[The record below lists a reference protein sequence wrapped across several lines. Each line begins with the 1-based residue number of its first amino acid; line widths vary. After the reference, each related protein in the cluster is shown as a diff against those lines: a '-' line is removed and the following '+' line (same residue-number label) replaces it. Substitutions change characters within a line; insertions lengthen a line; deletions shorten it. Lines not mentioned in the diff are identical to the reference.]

1 MADSGS
7 RKERR
12 RQKKLAKKSGGG
24 QAADIGAVLK
34 GALAHH
40 QAGRLDE
47 AEQAYRQ
54 ALSQDPKAFVAH
66 VNLGVVLQDQGRLED
81 AAETFQNAL
90 AINPEVAEVHY
101 GLGLVLQDRDETA
114 DAEAAFRRAVEINPD
129 YAEALNGL
137 AIALE
142 KQGET
147 EEAAATFERALA
159 ANPGFAEAHNNL
171 GNLYH
176 KEGRP
181 DDAMAA
187 FRRAIE
193 INPEYAEAH
202 RNLSH
207 VLLLAGRL
215 DEGWKEFQWRW
226 RCRDFPSAT
235 RPFPQPPWTGEPVDG
250 KTVLVWG
257 EQGIGDEVHFAAM
270 VPDLIDA
277 GARVVL
283 ECEHRLVPLFGRS
296 FPEATCVAT
305 ETPPAAETMA
315 GDIDFQVPSGN
326 LGQWLR
332 PDLDSFPG
340 RESYL
345 TADEDRAQALKDRYR
360 DGGDDRLVGIAWI
373 SKNPEIGKDKSM
385 ALADW
390 RPLAEIGGIRF
401 VDLQY
406 GDTADERA
414 EFEQDTGTPI
424 IHDDAIDQ
432 MADMDA
438 FAAQVAAMDLV
449 ISVSNTTVHVS
460 GAMGVPTWVLLNTL
474 PLCVWMAEGE
484 DSPWYPSIRLFRQS
498 QAGEWADVIGR
509 VVAALEG
516 FPGV

>member
-1 MADSGS
+1 MANSGS
-7 RKERR
+7 RRERR
-12 RQKKLAKKSGGG
+12 QQKKLAKKSGGG
-24 QAADIGAVLK
+24 QAADIGAVLE
-34 GALAHH
+34 GALADQ

-66 VNLGVVLQDQGRLED
+66 VNLGVVLHDQGRLED
-81 AAETFQNAL
+81 AAESFDNAL
-90 AINPEVAEVHY
+90 AINPDVAEVHY
-101 GLGLVLQDRDETA
+101 GLGLVLQDRDEKA

-129 YAEALNGL
+129 YSEALNGL

-142 KQGET
+142 KQGHREQ
-147 EEAAATFERALA
+147 AAATFERALTA
-159 ANPGFAEAHNNL
+159 DPGFAEAHNNL
-171 GNLYH
+171 GNLQH
-176 KEGRP
+176 RHGNLEE
-181 DDAMAA
+181 ALAA

-215 DEGWKEFQWRW
+215 DEGWKEFRWRW

-257 EQGIGDEVHFAAM
+257 EQGVGDEVHFAAM

-277 GARVVL
+277 GAKVVL
-283 ECEHRLVPLFGRS
+283 ECEHRLAPLFGRS
-296 FPEATCVAT
+296 FPEAKCVAL
-305 ETPPAAETMA
+305 ENPPAAETM
-315 GDIDFQVPSGN
+315 GDDIYFQVPSGN

-332 PDLDSFPG
+332 PDLDSFPD
-340 RESYL
+340 RVSYL
-345 TADEDRAQALKDRYR
+345 VADEDRVAELKDRYR
-360 DGGDDRLVGIAWI
+360 DGTGDRLVGIAWI

-390 RPLAEIGGIRF
+390 RPLTEIEGIRF

-414 EFEQDTGTPI
+414 EFERETRTLI

-432 MADMDA
+432 MADVDA

-449 ISVSNTTVHVS
+449 ISVSNTTVHLS
-460 GAMGVPTWVLLNTL
+460 GALGVPTWVLLNTL

-484 DSPWYPSIRLFRQS
+484 DSPWYPSLRLIRQS
-498 QAGEWADVIGR
+498 EAGEWADVIGR
-509 VVAALEG
+509 VVVALED
-516 FPGV
+516 FRR